1 MKDIEIYE
9 LAGQVL
15 GTLTRE
21 LNDGI
26 YAKLGGELTIRWC
39 EVRTF
44 GAYASSSADPAAP
57 VRHSITIYYE
67 LVRQVWRDA
76 EGLCEFL
83 RSIPEGTKVDSLYDF
98 YGDRGKLPTC
108 FEEDEHVKNMFVAA
122 ITWVFFHELGHLM
135 QEHGVIR
142 AEFGSTA
149 EGLGLASDVQ
159 DFEASGDEIL
169 VGREAV
175 VSHTTELAADFEAMN
190 FYVFELLRHVRDPE
204 FIRVEDRTEIL
215 AGLVYLMVCGLSLVF
230 FRFNGAKPLAPNAVV
245 EGSHPNPL
253 TRLEIN
259 LTQIHES
266 LDSKLMRTIC
276 SHNMDRK
283 ELVILGGKAALSATL
298 YWTMTVTESRK
309 LDERFM
315 MKGLLT
321 NSTVLEYLQP
331 IVACWDEMLP
341 RVLKLRRFGAPT
353 GVMTFTDSFRHRIA
367 EVIPWGKGPEGASQ
381 ASVASTSYPDHPAL
395 P

>member
-1 MKDIEIYE
+1 MEDLEIYQ

-26 YAKLGGELTIRWC
+26 YAELGGELSIGWR
-39 EVRTF
+39 EGRKF

-57 VRHSITIYYE
+57 IQHSITIYYE

-83 RSIPEGTKVDSLYDF
+83 RIIPEGTDVDRLYDSF
-98 YGDRGKLPTC
+98 GDREKLPTC
-108 FEEDEHVKNMFVAA
+108 FEEDEHVKNIFVAA

-149 EGLGLASDVQ
+149 EGLGLAADVQ
-159 DFEASGDEIL
+159 DFEASGDEVL

-175 VSHTTELAADFEAMN
+175 VSHATELAADFEAMN
-190 FYVFELLRHVRDPE
+190 FYVVELIRHVSDPT
-204 FIRVEDRTEIL
+204 FVRVEARTEVL
-215 AGLVYLMVCGLSLVF
+215 AGLVYLMLCGLSLVF
-230 FRFNGAKPLAPNAVV
+230 FRFNGAKPLASSAVV

-259 LTQIHES
+259 LPQIHES
-266 LDSKLMRTIC
+266 LDSKLMRAIC
-276 SHNMDRK
+276 SHEINRK
-283 ELVILGGKAALSATL
+283 ELVMLGGKAALSATL
-298 YWTMTVTESRK
+298 YWTMTKTESRQF
-309 LDERFM
+309 DDRFM
-315 MKGLLT
+315 LRGILT
-321 NSTVLEYLQP
+321 NPTVLEYLQP

-341 RVLKLRRFGAPT
+341 RVLELRRFGLPT
-353 GVMTFTDSFRHRIA
+353 GVMTFTDDFRHRIA
-367 EVIPWGKGPEGASQ
+367 EVIPWGKGPEGASH
-381 ASVASTSYPDHPAL
+381 AGVASTSLRP
-395 P
+395 

>member
-1 MKDIEIYE
+1 MEDFDIYQ

-21 LNDGI
+21 LNAGF
-26 YAKLGGELTIRWC
+26 YANLGGELSIRWH
-39 EVRTF
+39 EGKKF

-57 VRHSITIYYE
+57 MRHSITIYYE

-83 RSIPEGTKVDSLYDF
+83 RSIPEGTDVDRLYDF
-98 YGDRGKLPTC
+98 YGDREKLPTC
-108 FEEDEHVKNMFVAA
+108 FEEDEQVKNIFVAA

-142 AEFGSTA
+142 AEFSSTA
-149 EGLGLASDVQ
+149 EGFGLAADVQ
-159 DFEASGDEIL
+159 DFEASGDEVL
-169 VGREAV
+169 AGRKAV

-190 FYVFELLRHVRDPE
+190 FYVVELMRHVSDPT
-204 FIRVEDRTEIL
+204 FVRVEARTEVL
-215 AGLVYLMVCGLSLVF
+215 AGLVYLMLCGLSLLF
-230 FRFNGAKPLAPNAVV
+230 FRFNGAKPVAPSVVV

-259 LTQIHES
+259 LPHLHES
-266 LDSKLMRTIC
+266 LDGKLMRAIC
-276 SHNMDRK
+276 SHELDRK
-283 ELVILGGKAALSATL
+283 KLVMLGGKAALSATL
-298 YWTMTVTESRK
+298 YWTMTKTESRQF
-309 LDERFM
+309 DERFM
-315 MKGLLT
+315 LRGLLT
-321 NSTVLEYLQP
+321 NPTILEYLQP

-341 RVLKLRRFGAPT
+341 RILELRRFGMPT
-353 GVMTFTDSFRHRIA
+353 GVMTFTNAFRHRIA

-381 ASVASTSYPDHPAL
+381 ADVASTSLRP
-395 P
+395 

>member
-1 MKDIEIYE
+1 MEDFEIYE

-26 YAKLGGELTIRWC
+26 YAKLGGELTIRWR
-39 EVRTF
+39 EGRRF

-57 VRHSITIYYE
+57 MRHSITIYYD

-83 RSIPEGTKVDSLYDF
+83 RSIPEGTDVDRLYDF

-122 ITWVFFHELGHLM
+122 ITWVFFHELGHLI

-149 EGLGLASDVQ
+149 EGLGLAADVQ
-159 DFEASGDEIL
+159 DFEASGNEIL

-190 FYVFELLRHVRDPE
+190 FYVVELLRHVRDPE
-204 FIRVEDRTEIL
+204 FVRVEDRTEIL

-230 FRFNGAKPLAPNAVV
+230 FRFNGAKPLAPSAVV

-259 LTQIHES
+259 LPQIHES

-283 ELVILGGKAALSATL
+283 QLVMLGGKAALSATL
-298 YWTMTVTESRK
+298 YWTMTKTESRQ

-321 NSTVLEYLQP
+321 NPTGLEYLQP

-341 RVLKLRRFGAPT
+341 RVLELRRFGAPT
-353 GVMTFTDSFRHRIA
+353 GVMTFTDGFRHRIA

-381 ASVASTSYPDHPAL
+381 AGVASTSYPDHSAL